1 MQISVFIGLMLSA
14 FILSGTGDMLGRK
27 PMAVVGAVGVTISGI
42 LSGLAGKYWH
52 LAVLR
57 GLVGVFM
64 GVAFA
69 PCVAYTGKYPVV
81 FI

>member
-1 MQISVFIGLMLSA
+1 
-14 FILSGTGDMLGRK
+14 
-27 PMAVVGAVGVTISGI
+27 MAVVGAVGVTISGI

-64 GVAFA
+64 GVGYA
-69 PCVAYTGKYPVV
+69 PCVAYTGEYTVWMKQNCLE
-81 FI
+81 